1 MRASRKQV
9 SSVDKRKSRKLVNF
23 VTNPKYLMVLATI
36 AIFLIIY
43 MVGAVLYGD
52 KGFTTLRTFMMLFV
66 DNAYIG
72 ISAVGMTMVLITG
85 GIDLSVAAVASL
97 TGMFIAYGTTVLN
110 INPIVCMAF
119 SIMVGILLGLGMG
132 ALVTYLK
139 IPPFVAT
146 LTGMFFARGVC
157 SLISRDSISIDNELI
172 DKMASWKIN
181 FMTLNE
187 AGEWVKIKPVAYIN
201 LNVVLFIAMII
212 IGTIILQKTRF
223 GRNVYAIGGN
233 EQSARLMGLPVNKT
247 KMMVYGFNGFCSALA
262 GIAYALYVKSGWN
275 LALQGGELDVISAA
289 VIGGTLLSGG
299 VGYMIG
305 TFFGVLLKAVIPCL
319 ITFNGTLSSWW
330 GKIITGALVLLFVA
344 LQQVVMSSSRRK
356 KKKKNPS
363 TKKE

>member
-1 MRASRKQV
+1 M
-9 SSVDKRKSRKLVNF
+9 DKKRSNKLVNF
-23 VTNPKYLMVLATI
+23 ITNPKYLMVLATI
-36 AIFLIIY
+36 GIFCAIYL
-43 MVGAVLYGD
+43 VGAVLYGD
-52 KGFTTLRTFMMLFV
+52 KGFTKLRTFAMLFV

-97 TGMFIAYGTTVLN
+97 TGMFIAYGTTVLH
-110 INPIVCMAF
+110 IDPVVCMAF
-119 SIMVGILLGLGMG
+119 SILVGVLLGLGMG

-172 DKMASWKIN
+172 DAMAGWKVY
-181 FMTLNE
+181 FMTLKD
-187 AGEWVKIKPVAYIN
+187 GEWVKIKPVAYIN
-201 LNVVLFIAMII
+201 LNVVLFIVMII

-233 EQSARLMGLPVNKT
+233 EQSARLMGLPVDRT

-289 VIGGTLLSGG
+289 VIGGVLLSGG

-305 TFFGVLLKAVIPCL
+305 TFFGVLLKAVIPSL

-344 LQQVVMSSSRRK
+344 LQQFVMTGSGRK
-356 KKKKNPS
+356 KKS
-363 TKKE
+363 TKQK

>member
-1 MRASRKQV
+1 MAEN
-9 SSVDKRKSRKLVNF
+9 RKSNRLVNF

-36 AIFLIIY
+36 GIFLIIY
-43 MVGAVLYGD
+43 IAGAVLYGG

-97 TGMFIAYGTTVLN
+97 TGMFIAYGTTVLGLD
-110 INPIVCMAF
+110 PVVCMVF
-119 SIMVGILLGLGMG
+119 SIVVGVLLGLGMG

-146 LTGMFFARGVC
+146 LTGMFLARGVC
-157 SLISRDSISIDNELI
+157 SLISRESISIDNELI
-172 DKMASWKIN
+172 DAMASWKIN
-181 FMTLNE
+181 FMKLNE

-201 LNVVLFIAMII
+201 LNVVIFIVMIVA
-212 IGTIILQKTRF
+212 GTIILQKTRF
-223 GRNVYAIGGN
+223 GRNVYAVGGN
-233 EQSARLMGLPVNKT
+233 EQSARLMGLPVDRT
-247 KMMVYGFNGFCSALA
+247 KMMVYAFNGFCSALA

-305 TFFGVLLKAVIPCL
+305 TFFGVLLKSIIPAL
-319 ITFNGTLSSWW
+319 ITFNGSLSSWW
-330 GKIITGALVLLFVA
+330 GKIITGLLVLIFVG
-344 LQQVVMSSSRRK
+344 LQQVVMSGSGHGK
-356 KKKKNPS
+356 KKAKK
-363 TKKE
+363 

>member
-1 MRASRKQV
+1 MPK
-9 SSVDKRKSRKLVNF
+9 KKSNRLVNF
-23 VTNPKYLMVLATI
+23 VTNPKYLMVMATI
-36 AIFLIIY
+36 GIFLAIY
-43 MVGAVLYGD
+43 IVGAVLYGD
-52 KGFTTLRTFMMLFV
+52 KGFTKLRTFAMLFV

-110 INPIVCMAF
+110 IHPVICMAF
-119 SIMVGILLGLGMG
+119 SIFVGIMLGLGMG

-146 LTGMFFARGVC
+146 LTGMFLARGVC
-157 SLISRDSISIDNELI
+157 SLISRDSISIDNDLI
-172 DKMASWKIN
+172 DAMAGWKMY
-181 FMTLNE
+181 FMKLNE
-187 AGEWVKIKPVAYIN
+187 SGEWVKIKPVAYIN
-201 LNVVLFIAMII
+201 LNVVMFIVMII

-233 EQSARLMGLPVNKT
+233 EQSARLMGLPVDKT
-247 KMMVYGFNGFCSALA
+247 KMMVYAFNGLCSALA
-262 GIAYALYVKSGWN
+262 GIAYSLYVKSGWN

-289 VIGGTLLSGG
+289 VIGGVLLSGG

-305 TFFGVLLKAVIPCL
+305 TFFGVLLKAVIPSL

-344 LQQVVMSSSRRK
+344 LQQVVMHGRFSK
-356 KKKKNPS
+356 KKKADPS
-363 TKKE
+363 NQKG

>member
-1 MRASRKQV
+1 M
-9 SSVDKRKSRKLVNF
+9 DKKKNNKLLNF

-36 AIFLIIY
+36 GIFLIIY
-43 MVGAVLYGD
+43 GAGIVMYGD
-52 KGFTTLRTFMMLFV
+52 KGFSKLRTFMMLFV

-97 TGMFIAYGTTVLN
+97 TGMFIAYGTTVLGLD
-110 INPIVCMAF
+110 PVLCMAF
-119 SIMVGILLGLGMG
+119 SILVGVLLGLGMG

-146 LTGMFFARGVC
+146 LTGMFLARGVC
-157 SLISRDSISIDNELI
+157 SLISRESISINNELI
-172 DKMASWKIN
+172 DKMAGWKMY
-181 FMTLNE
+181 FMKYSG
-187 AGEWVKIKPVAYIN
+187 GEWVKIKPVAYIN
-201 LNVVLFIAMII
+201 LNVVIFIVMII
-212 IGTIILQKTRF
+212 AGTIILQKTRF
-223 GRNVYAIGGN
+223 GRNVYAVGGN
-233 EQSARLMGLPVNKT
+233 EQSARLMGLPVDKT

-289 VIGGTLLSGG
+289 VIGGVLLSGG

-305 TFFGVLLKAVIPCL
+305 TFFGVLLKAVIPSL

-330 GKIITGALVLLFVA
+330 GKIITGGLVLLFVA
-344 LQQVVMSSSRRK
+344 LQQVVMHGKFFKKKSSSA
-356 KKKKNPS
+356 PP
-363 TKKE
+363 KE

>member
-1 MRASRKQV
+1 M
-9 SSVDKRKSRKLVNF
+9 DKKKSNRLINF
-23 VTNPKYLMVLATI
+23 ITNPKYLMVLATI
-36 AIFLIIY
+36 GIFLAIY
-43 MVGAVLYGD
+43 IAGAVLYGD
-52 KGFTTLRTFMMLFV
+52 KGFTKLRTFTMLFV

-97 TGMFIAYGTTVLN
+97 TGMFIAYGTSVLN
-110 INPIVCMAF
+110 IHPVICMAF
-119 SIMVGILLGLGMG
+119 SILVGILLGLGMG

-146 LTGMFFARGVC
+146 LTGMFLARGVC
-157 SLISRDSISIDNELI
+157 SLISRESISINNGLI
-172 DKMASWKIN
+172 DALAGWKLYL
-181 FMTLNE
+181 MKLD
-187 AGEWVKIKPVAYIN
+187 GGKWVKIKPVAYIN
-201 LNVVLFIAMII
+201 LNVVLFIVMII

-223 GRNVYAIGGN
+223 GRNVYAVGGN
-233 EQSARLMGLPVNKT
+233 EQSARLMGLPVDKT

-289 VIGGTLLSGG
+289 VIGGVLLSGG

-305 TFFGVLLKAVIPCL
+305 TFFGVLLKAVIPSL

-344 LQQVVMSSSRRK
+344 LQQIVMHGKIFK
-356 KKKKNPS
+356 KKSGPS
-363 TKKE
+363 HKKE

>member
-1 MRASRKQV
+1 M
-9 SSVDKRKSRKLVNF
+9 DKKRSNKLINF
-23 VTNPKYLMVLATI
+23 VTNPKYIMVLATI
-36 AIFLIIY
+36 GIFLAIY
-43 MVGAVLYGD
+43 LFGAILYGD
-52 KGFTTLRTFMMLFV
+52 KGFTKLRTFAMLFV

-97 TGMFIAYGTTVLN
+97 TGMFIAYGTTVLGLD
-110 INPIVCMAF
+110 PVLCMAF
-119 SIMVGILLGLGMG
+119 SIVVGVALGLGMG

-146 LTGMFFARGVC
+146 LTGMFLARGVC

-172 DKMASWKIN
+172 DKLAGWKMY
-181 FMTLNE
+181 FMTLKD
-187 AGEWVKIKPVAYIN
+187 GEWVKIKPVAYIN
-201 LNVVLFIAMII
+201 LNVVMFIVMII
-212 IGTIILQKTRF
+212 IGTYILQKTRF

-233 EQSARLMGLPVNKT
+233 EQSARLMGLPVDKT
-247 KMMVYGFNGFCSALA
+247 KMMVYAFNGFCSALA
-262 GIAYALYVKSGWN
+262 GIAYSLYVKSGWN

-289 VIGGTLLSGG
+289 VIGGVLLSGG

-330 GKIITGALVLLFVA
+330 GKIITGLLVLLFVA
-344 LQQVVMSSSRRK
+344 LQQIVMHGNLFK
-356 KKKKNPS
+356 KKKAAPS
-363 TKKE
+363 PKKE

>member
-1 MRASRKQV
+1 MAEN
-9 SSVDKRKSRKLVNF
+9 RKSNRLVNF

-36 AIFLIIY
+36 GIFLIIY
-43 MVGAVLYGD
+43 IAGAVLYGG

-97 TGMFIAYGTTVLN
+97 TGMFIAYGTTVLGLD
-110 INPIVCMAF
+110 PVVCMVF
-119 SIMVGILLGLGMG
+119 SIVVGVLLGLGMG

-146 LTGMFFARGVC
+146 LTGMFLARGVC
-157 SLISRDSISIDNELI
+157 SLISRESISIDNELI
-172 DKMASWKIN
+172 DAMASWKIN
-181 FMTLNE
+181 FMKLNE

-201 LNVVLFIAMII
+201 LNVVIFIVMIVA
-212 IGTIILQKTRF
+212 GTIILQKTRF
-223 GRNVYAIGGN
+223 GRNVYAVGGN
-233 EQSARLMGLPVNKT
+233 EQSARLMGLPVDRT
-247 KMMVYGFNGFCSALA
+247 KMMVYAFNGFCSALA

-305 TFFGVLLKAVIPCL
+305 TFFGVLLKSIIPAL
-319 ITFNGTLSSWW
+319 ITFNGSLSSWW
-330 GKIITGALVLLFVA
+330 GKIITGLLVLIFVG
-344 LQQVVMSSSRRK
+344 LQQVVMSGSGHSK
-356 KKKKNPS
+356 KKAKK
-363 TKKE
+363 